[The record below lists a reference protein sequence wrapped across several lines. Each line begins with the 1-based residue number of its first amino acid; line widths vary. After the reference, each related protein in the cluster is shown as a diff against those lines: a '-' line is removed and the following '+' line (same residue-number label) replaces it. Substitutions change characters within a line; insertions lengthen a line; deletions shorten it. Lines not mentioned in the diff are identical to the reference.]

1 MRGVDEGFQRWYGE
15 PMANYVPRQ
24 GTFGYDTGLFVINWL
39 RSQQSETPASHV
51 GLQNGF
57 NFIRVPEGGWVN
69 DQLYLINF
77 RPSGLIDK
85 ISL

>member
-1 MRGVDEGFQRWYGE
+1 M
-15 PMANYVPRQ
+15 
-24 GTFGYDTGLFVINWL
+24 INWL